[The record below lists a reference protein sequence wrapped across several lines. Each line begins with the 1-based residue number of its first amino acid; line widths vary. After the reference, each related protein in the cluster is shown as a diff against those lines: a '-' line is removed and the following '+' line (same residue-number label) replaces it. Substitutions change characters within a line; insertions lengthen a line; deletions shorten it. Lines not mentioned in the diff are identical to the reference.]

1 MIPYFQKLNIKFDI
15 ENLSMTTEDKKL
27 VDQYVTWQKYGA
39 SLAKKQKFIPTHAT
53 GHYADDEA
61 KIKILKQL
69 PKAVLD
75 LEMPIIGILELSPK
89 ESDQNGTPIVFPPHI
104 DPDRITCINI
114 YENINGEETSF
125 YEYEKGGKI
134 NKVGSFTAQNG
145 DVYLLNVSKP
155 HSVQMIPN
163 KKRKFFSVYFKETP
177 FEKLLE
183 CLNK

>member
-1 MIPYFQKLNIKFDI
+1 MNEFFKKLNIKFDI

-61 KIKILKQL
+61 KNKILKQL

-114 YENINGEETSF
+114 QTTKTSSESNNAYCLDTFSRPNGFET
-125 YEYEKGGKI
+125 
-134 NKVGSFTAQNG
+134 V
-145 DVYLLNVSKP
+145 
-155 HSVQMIPN
+155 
-163 KKRKFFSVYFKETP
+163 
-177 FEKLLE
+177 
-183 CLNK
+183 

>member
-1 MIPYFQKLNIKFDI
+1 VNPYFKKLNIKFDI
-15 ENLSMTTEDKKL
+15 ENLSITTEDKKI
-27 VDQYVTWQKYGA
+27 VDQYVTWQKYGV

-53 GHYADDEA
+53 GLYADDEA

-75 LEMPIIGILELSPK
+75 LEVPVIGILELSPR
-89 ESDQNGTPIVFPPHI
+89 ESDQEGTSIMFPPHI
-104 DPDRITCINI
+104 DIGRVTSINI

-134 NKVGSFTAQNG
+134 NKVASFTAQNG

-163 KKRKFFSVYFKETP
+163 KKRKFFSVYFKETS
-177 FEKLLE
+177 FEQLVSII
-183 CLNK
+183 

>member
-1 MIPYFQKLNIKFDI
+1 MNEFFKKLNIKFDI

-125 YEYEKGGKI
+125 YESIKKQQEITTKGIQDEYDAKL
-134 NKVGSFTAQNG
+134 ALLRQYYANG
-145 DVYLLNVSKP
+145 APASRYRCHVRHFLN
-155 HSVQMIPN
+155 HQA
-163 KKRKFFSVYFKETP
+163 
-177 FEKLLE
+177 
-183 CLNK
+183 C